1 MKRTW
6 RKGNTW
12 AVLVEMEIEAIT
24 MENNIESPQN
34 IKIGLSNDPAIPILG
49 MYSKVPLL
57 FKRIYVPHVHC
68 SIFKIG
74 RHGNNLSVY

>member
-1 MKRTW
+1 M
-6 RKGNTW
+6 
-12 AVLVEMEIEAIT
+12 IT

-34 IKIGLSNDPAIPILG
+34 IKIRLSNDAAIPILG

-57 FKRIYVPHVHC
+57 FKRIYTPHVHC
-68 SIFKIG
+68 SILKIA